1 MKYNYL
7 ATRFNLDILILD
19 NKHKRSMTPITTLNI
34 LESSSTNF
42 DKGGL
47 FSTEIFGT
55 VGSPER
61 NSVFSYIPLPVPVL
75 HPLIYKHIITTR
87 SLYKEVMA
95 GRKYAVYSKKERDLV
110 VSTEQE
116 GQTGY
121 AFFMDVLGSLRLSDN
136 GSDMRKFKLYM
147 MATYGKPEYLMND
160 LLVMPAGMRDY
171 KMGPDGRPEEDEV
184 NDFYRRVY
192 SLGASLAN
200 IKITPSTISS
210 VDAVRF
216 RIQEA
221 ILALYEHIV
230 SSLDGKHRYI
240 QGKWGT
246 RGVLFGTRN
255 VITPSI
261 SHMNNLVD
269 DQYISLEHTT
279 IGLYQYAS
287 AIAPVTMHKL
297 HSTFVNR
304 LFSPESTAAYLV
316 NPKSMKTEMVNV
328 NVKERDKWVTL
339 EGIMGIIASLSSEHT
354 RGKDVMVSGKYLLL
368 LHDDGKTVT
377 PVFDTNTMPEDMD
390 PKYLRPI
397 RYYELFYIALLDT
410 FDKYRGLLT
419 RYPVINVGG
428 IYPSKTYVK
437 TTVVSSQRVVRLNNV
452 EIKALEYPDFKESYF
467 DSLSPNHAYLDA
479 LGGDFDGDKTSY
491 TILMT
496 DDSII
501 IDYHLVRILAHSHR
515 WYLVLVT
522 DWFTSDVVFFS
533 CCTYM

>member
-7 ATRFNLDILILD
+7 ATKFNIDILILD
-19 NKHKRSMTPITTLNI
+19 NKHKRNMTPISTLSI
-34 LESSSTNF
+34 LEPSSNNF
-42 DKGGL
+42 APDGL

-61 NSVFSYIPLPVPVL
+61 NTVFSYIPLPAPVL
-75 HPLIYKHIITTR
+75 HPLIYKHITTTR

-95 GRKYAVYSKKERDLV
+95 GRKYAVYSKKEKDLV

-121 AFFMDVLGSLRLSDN
+121 AFFMDVLGSLRLDDN

-147 MATYGKPEYLMND
+147 MAAYGKPEYLMND
-160 LLVMPAGMRDY
+160 VLVMPAGMRDY
-171 KMGPDGRPEEDEV
+171 KMGVDGRPEEDEI
-184 NDFYRRVY
+184 NDLYRRIY
-192 SLGASLAN
+192 SLSTSLTN

-210 VDAVRF
+210 VDAIRF

-221 ILALYEHIV
+221 ILALYDHIV

-246 RGVLFGTRN
+246 RGILFGTRN

-269 DQYISLEHTT
+269 DRYISLEHTT
-279 IGLYQYAS
+279 MGLYQYAS
-287 AIAPVTMHKL
+287 AIAPVTMHKI
-297 HSTFVNR
+297 HSLFVNR
-304 LFSPESTAAYLV
+304 LFSPETTAAYLV
-316 NPKSMKTEMVNV
+316 NPKTMTTELSNV
-328 NVKERDKWVTL
+328 SVKERDKWVTL
-339 EGIMGIIASLSSEHT
+339 EGIMGIIASLSSEHV
-354 RGKDVMVSGKYLLL
+354 RSKDVMVGGKYLLL
-368 LHDDGKTVT
+368 IHDDGKTVT

-390 PKYLRPI
+390 PKKLRPVK
-397 RYYELFYIALLDT
+397 YYELFYIALLDT

-437 TTVVSSQRVVRLNNV
+437 TTVVSSSRVVVLNNV
-452 EIKALEYPDFKESYF
+452 EMKAPEYPNFKEGYF
-467 DSLSPNHAYLDA
+467 NSLSPNHAYLAA
-479 LGGDFDGDKTSY
+479 LGGDFDGAS
-491 TILMT
+491 
-496 DDSII
+496 
-501 IDYHLVRILAHSHR
+501 LVA
-515 WYLVLVT
+515 
-522 DWFTSDVVFFS
+522 
-533 CCTYM
+533 C